1 MLIFINNQ
9 YYILAAIFGLG
20 AIFGGFAAAILGS
33 KFGRR
38 KSLLLLTIPDILG
51 WVLIASS
58 QNLAM
63 ILTGRFLQGF
73 ASAGYS
79 PSIWVILIIP
89 FWNT

>member
-1 MLIFINNQ
+1 M
-9 YYILAAIFGLG
+9 G

-38 KSLLLLTIPDILG
+38 KSILFLTIPDILG

-58 QNLAM
+58 QNLSM
-63 ILTGRFLQGF
+63 ILAGRFFQGF

-79 PSIWVILIIP
+79 PSIWVIIYILFI
-89 FWNT
+89 